1 MVVGTRLQLSG
12 AFLSARRILAG
23 GILCASVCC
32 MHHPVEGGEEFYHGL
47 FAFFSLVVTEV

>member
-12 AFLSARRILAG
+12 AFLAARRILAG